1 MQVLKNFRSTMI
13 GVVILIV
20 TIVVT
25 YLNLPREDYTV
36 KFSMVSA
43 EGLAAGGRVWINGFD
58 AGWVEKIETRDGKA
72 IVTAGIAPEHAPL
85 HSGTKVRVQWY
96 AALGERI
103 LVVYPGPASNPEIPS
118 GGLFQADSEQVEL
131 DQVLA
136 ALDEP
141 TRNKLNGLIDS
152 LHTTTAGRE
161 PDLQATLQTAGPTVQ
176 AVGAIFEAVGRDGPA
191 IRSLID
197 QLQQMIQ
204 VTAVQQND
212 IRGTV
217 TGLNQ
222 FAGNVAT
229 TQQQLSDTFKELP
242 PTLRQA
248 NDTLGDVKPA
258 VTETDKLL
266 KDLKGATHQ
275 LPDVADDL
283 NGALHDLRPA
293 IRDLNPTLRD
303 ASDLLRLT
311 PNLLDGTHEALPK
324 AKDFVKGYG
333 PAINFLRPY
342 TPELMGWIQNWGKNF
357 GQYDSQ
363 SHLWNAILGE
373 ASPEAVNEQPTTV
386 PPVQQVG
393 TPRPGAV
400 VGQPWND
407 PNQSDAT
414 GGPVR

>member
-43 EGLAAGGRVWINGFD
+43 EGLAAGGRVWIDGFD
-58 AGWVEKIETRDGKA
+58 AGWIEKIETRDGKA
-72 IVTAGIAPEHAPL
+72 LVTAGIAPEHAPL
-85 HSGTKVRVQWY
+85 HTGTKVRVQWY

-103 LVVYPGPASNPEIPS
+103 LTVYPGPASNPEIPN
-118 GGLFQADSEQVEL
+118 GGLFAADSEQVEL
-131 DQVLA
+131 DQVLS

-152 LHTTTAGRE
+152 LHTTTAGVE
-161 PDLQATLQTAGPTVQ
+161 PNVQQTLQTAGPTVQ
-176 AVGAIFEAVGRDGPA
+176 AAGAIFEAIGRDAPA
-191 IRSLID
+191 VRSLVN

-204 VTAVQQND
+204 VAAVQQND

-217 TGLNQ
+217 SGLTQ

-229 TQQQLSDTFKELP
+229 QQRALSDTFVELP

-248 NDTLGDVKPA
+248 NDTLGDVKPSVDEA
-258 VTETDKLL
+258 NKLL

-275 LPDVADDL
+275 LPDVADDT
-283 NGALHDLRPA
+283 NATLHDLRPA
-293 IRDLNPTLRD
+293 LRDLGPTLRST
-303 ASDLLRLT
+303 ADLLRYT
-311 PNLLDGTHEALPK
+311 PNLLDATHEALPK
-324 AKDFVKGYG
+324 AGKFVDSYQ
-333 PAINFLRPY
+333 PAVNFLRPY
-342 TPELMGWIQNWGKNF
+342 TPEIMGWVQNWGHNF
-357 GQYDSQ
+357 GGYDSQ
-363 SHLWNAILGE
+363 GHTWQALLANVT
-373 ASPEAVNEQPTTV
+373 PQAVDDTPTTI
-386 PPVQQVG
+386 PPVQQIG

-414 GGPVR
+414 GGPMR